1 MREFIVEL
9 VAADTYVFIAAGSN
23 VAHMIQEVSKDATV
37 IVASLEVLES
47 AGVTGT
53 IPRPQGNVTGL
64 STLGAELI
72 TKRLTFLREVI
83 PGLRKV
89 VAVAHPRNR
98 NHPPLIAAFCQSAAR
113 LEIETIAVDVSR
125 PEDIVVALA
134 DAKSRGVGAAMF
146 LRDFLF
152 ETHRQTLVEAALA
165 ANLPSNS
172 DESAFVHLGGLT
184 RPTAR
189 TGLTCSAAPRH
200 RSPRSSPAP
209 CRPTYRSNS
218 RPNSSSLSISRQRR
232 RSPSPSRPGSRSEW
246 TKSLSELRQSVV
258 RRVAPD

>member
-113 LEIETIAVDVSR
+113 LEIETIAGGVSG
-125 PEDIVVALA
+125 P
-134 DAKSRGVGAAMF
+134 
-146 LRDFLF
+146 
-152 ETHRQTLVEAALA
+152 
-165 ANLPSNS
+165 
-172 DESAFVHLGGLT
+172 
-184 RPTAR
+184 R
-189 TGLTCSAAPRH
+189 T
-200 RSPRSSPAP
+200 SS
-209 CRPTYRSNS
+209 
-218 RPNSSSLSISRQRR
+218 R
-232 RSPSPSRPGSRSEW
+232 RSPTPSPEGLALRCSFATSLSRRTARRWSRPPSPQTCCRPPMNRPSS
-246 TKSLSELRQSVV
+246 TSV
-258 RRVAPD
+258 D